1 MLVCKQTE
9 VGDGDGMGK
18 PSRVPARYPLWTHTE
33 GIFILALLLIEI
45 SKILL
50 LSLHTTTSSQRSQL
64 LARISN
70 RIQWQR

>member
-18 PSRVPARYPLWTHTE
+18 PSRIPARYLWTHTE
-33 GIFILALLLIEI
+33 GIFVLALLLIEI